1 MTTRKIFF
9 AMPSRLSVPKLETT
23 ASLLAEMDLILRHGW
38 SWTMRCRV
46 GDSYPH
52 RVRNLLA
59 AMFFETDC
67 TDIVWID
74 DDVSWNRG
82 DLVRLINHPV
92 DFVAA
97 TYRVKDDSHVRYP
110 LRWIDDDLRN
120 RKRDPQTGLIEVAAV
135 PFGFVR
141 ITREAMERF
150 RDTRADM
157 WFMDAGQKAWNLFDI
172 VLKYGDPGGYSGED
186 YVFCERF
193 REAGGKVWLDPDI
206 SIGHTGEKTFFGR
219 VSDELNA
226 LDAPSLDDK
235 MRVALGEA
243 A

>member
-1 MTTRKIFF
+1 MQPRKIFL
-9 AMPSRLSVPKLETT
+9 ALPSRLSVPKLETT
-23 ASLLAEMDLILRHGW
+23 ASLLAEFDLIIRQGW
-38 SWTMRCRV
+38 GWMMRSRV

-59 AMFFETDC
+59 SMFFESDC

-74 DDVSWNRG
+74 EDISWPRG
-82 DLVRLINHPV
+82 ELVKLIKHPV

-97 TYRVKDDSHVRYP
+97 TYRVKDDTSVRYP
-110 LRWIDDDLRN
+110 MRWIDDNAEN
-120 RKRDPQTGLIEVAAV
+120 RKRDPDNGLIEVAAV

-141 ITREAMERF
+141 ITREAMVRF

-157 WFMDAGQKAWNLFDI
+157 WFMDNGQKAWNLFDI
-172 VLKYGDPGGYSGED
+172 ILKYGDPGGYSGED

-193 REAGGKVWLDPDI
+193 REAGGRVWLDPDI
-206 SIGHTGEKTFFGR
+206 KLGHTGDKTFVG
-219 VSDELNA
+219 SLADELRFI
-226 LDAPSLDDK
+226 DAPSIQDK
-235 MRVALGEA
+235 MKAALGEA